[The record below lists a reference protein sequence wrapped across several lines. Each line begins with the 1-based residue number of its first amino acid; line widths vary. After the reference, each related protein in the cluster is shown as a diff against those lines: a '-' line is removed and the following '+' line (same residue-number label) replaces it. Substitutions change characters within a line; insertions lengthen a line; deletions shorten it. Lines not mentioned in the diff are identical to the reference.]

1 MFKSL
6 FTNDSL
12 RVVSKSKK
20 TETRGRKACQKDKR
34 FLIFKQRCFCILEY
48 VKKQI

>member
-20 TETRGRKACQKDKR
+20 LKLEEENLCLKDKR
-34 FLIFKQRCFCILEY
+34 F
-48 VKKQI
+48 

>member
-20 TETRGRKACQKDKR
+20 KLKLEAEKLCLKDKR
-34 FLIFKQRCFCILEY
+34 F
-48 VKKQI
+48 